1 VLSQLDPFPG
11 DMIAKNTAGFPS
23 SGVGATGTSV
33 GEASVGVTVAVT
45 TMTSAV
51 GDVLEQAASAS
62 PNSIAV
68 PKIVF
73 LIMISSGYFEVR
85 FYEDIRL

>member
-1 VLSQLDPFPG
+1 
-11 DMIAKNTAGFPS
+11 MIAKNTAGFPS

-33 GEASVGVTVAVT
+33 GGTCVGATASGVAVT